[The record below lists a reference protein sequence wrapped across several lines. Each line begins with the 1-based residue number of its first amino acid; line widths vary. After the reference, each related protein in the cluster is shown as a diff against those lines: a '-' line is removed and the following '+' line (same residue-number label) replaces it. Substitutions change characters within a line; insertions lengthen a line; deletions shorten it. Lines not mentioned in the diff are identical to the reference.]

1 MSIERR
7 RNRILPP
14 DWEIYVNQNHVSE
27 LEAKAIEFANQL
39 ERRAAEIQAR
49 KGADQKGMVAVH
61 LIVAPDQTVIARALQ
76 ILSKR
81 GFSVTGG
88 DKRPGACSADF
99 GVRKLTTPAHR

>member
-7 RNRILPP
+7 RNGLLPP
-14 DWEIYVNQNHVSE
+14 DWEIYVNENHISE
-27 LEAKAIEFANQL
+27 LEAKALKFADQL

-49 KGADQKGMVAVH
+49 KGADPNGMVAVH
-61 LIVAPDQTVIARALQ
+61 LIFAPDQTVIARALQ
-76 ILSKR
+76 IMSKR

-88 DKRPGACSADF
+88 DKHPGACSADF